1 MLSGGRTQEPA
12 HLEMLMKR
20 ALVLIGL
27 MVVVAAV
34 AACRRAPATPSS
46 AAAPAAGASSVAP
59 PGQGPL
65 GARPS
70 GQSSQVSQAASLGQ
84 AAQAAKPAEPV
95 KPVPAELPAVVARV
109 NGESIERWEL
119 ESVIKQAE
127 ARAGST
133 IPPEQR
139 DAVLRDL
146 LDDLVSYH
154 LLAQESRARK
164 IAVTEADVD
173 AQLKTI
179 RQSFPTDDAFQQAV
193 AARGLTT
200 DRLRQ
205 QERRNLQARKLIDQ
219 EVTSKITIADAD
231 VDAFYKGNIEK
242 FKQGDTYHVSHI
254 FIAAAQNA
262 DAATKLKARAR
273 ADQTLKD
280 LRGGADFAAIAKDRS
295 DDTTAADGGDLGFV
309 GKGDLPPDFE
319 KVMLTLKP
327 GGLSDVVELGAGF
340 HIIKLH
346 EKRAPRTVPLEEVR
360 ADVKAFLTQ
369 SQQKAKLD
377 QFMGETRAKS
387 KIEVLV

>member
-1 MLSGGRTQEPA
+1 
-12 HLEMLMKR
+12 MLMKR
-20 ALVLIGL
+20 APVLIGL
-27 MVVVAAV
+27 MVMASVAG
-34 AACRRAPATPSS
+34 CRRAPATPSS
-46 AAAPAAGASSVAP
+46 AAAPAVGS
-59 PGQGPL
+59 PGQSPQ
-65 GARPS
+65 ASAS
-70 GQSSQVSQAASLGQ
+70 GQPSQTAQAPGPGQ
-84 AAQAAKPAEPV
+84 AAEAAKPAEPV
-95 KPVPAELPAVVARV
+95 KPVPAQLPPVVAKV

-119 ESVIKQAE
+119 ESVAKQAE
-127 ARAGST
+127 ARAGSP

-179 RQSFPTDDAFQQAV
+179 RQGFPTDEAFQQAV
-193 AARGLTT
+193 AARGLTM

-254 FIAAAQNA
+254 FIGAAANA
-262 DAATKLKARAR
+262 DGATKLKARAR

-280 LRGGADFAAIAKDRS
+280 LRAGADFAQIAKDRS
-295 DDTTAADGGDLGFV
+295 DDTTATDGGDLGFV

-319 KVMLTLKP
+319 KVMLALKP
-327 GGLSDVVELGAGF
+327 GEMSDVVELGAGF

-377 QFMGETRAKS
+377 QFMGETKAKS